1 MDKPK
6 YDNTNKGAIW
16 KNTDK
21 KKDTQPDFKGSID
34 VEGVEYFLNAW
45 KRREGASEKS
55 PALNF
60 SVMKK
65 ESNNEIPFPK
75 EEEKRDNIT
84 QDDIPF

>member
-21 KKDTQPDFKGSID
+21 QKDTQPDFKGSID

-45 KRREGASEKS
+45 
-55 PALNF
+55 NH
-60 SVMKK
+60 
-65 ESNNEIPFPK
+65 
-75 EEEKRDNIT
+75 
-84 QDDIPF
+84 

>member
-1 MDKPK
+1 MDKPQ

-21 KKDTQPDFKGSID
+21 QKDTQPDFKGSLNVD
-34 VEGVEYFLNAW
+34 GVEYFLNAW
-45 KRREGASEKS
+45 KRKEGASEKS

>member
-1 MDKPK
+1 MDKPQ

-21 KKDTQPDFKGSID
+21 QKDTQPDFKGSLNVD
-34 VEGVEYFLNAW
+34 GVEYFLNAW
-45 KRREGASEKS
+45 KRKEGASEKS

-75 EEEKRDNIT
+75 SQEKIDNIT
-84 QDDIPF
+84 DKDIPF